1 MMTKNCFVKG
11 NIRVLCRIR
20 KSESTNC
27 LSATKTTVIIDR
39 SSGNTDPP
47 VLLLPMLFKM
57 LF

>member
-27 LSATKTTVIIDR
+27 LSATKTTVKID
-39 SSGNTDPP
+39 SSRNEDPP
-47 VLLLPMLFKM
+47 VLLLSKLF
-57 LF
+57 LQYDY

>member
-20 KSESTNC
+20 KTESTNC

-39 SSGNTDPP
+39 NTDPP
-47 VLLLPMLFKM
+47 VRLLSMLFKM